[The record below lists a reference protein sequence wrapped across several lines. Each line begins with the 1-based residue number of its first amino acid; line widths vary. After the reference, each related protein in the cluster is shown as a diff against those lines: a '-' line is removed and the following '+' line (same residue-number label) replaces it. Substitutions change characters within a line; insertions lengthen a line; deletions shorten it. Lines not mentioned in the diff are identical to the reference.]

1 MLTPNNMKPSAL
13 HVSRRIGVLL
23 GAGLVMALTIFSA
36 CDELITNE
44 TVVILELKSEFVAV
58 CPDGTVSD
66 TGCAGCAPFT
76 VKFQDV
82 SKGIRAEWSWNFGDG
97 NISTEADPTH
107 TFDSSGL
114 YRVSLRITYDSSGII
129 VSDIEIKNRFIF
141 VGQPVTGFTVSDS
154 VLVPGDSVRFT
165 PFPDTGFAQNWLWE
179 FGDGVSSTLRKPTHV
194 YNTTGTFDI
203 KLSAICFT
211 DSAIADT
218 TEIVDSALIRVVQK
232 PVVTIATKRDSL
244 CVPFQMNFFD
254 SSQVAGPA
262 IINSW
267 RWDAGNGQIASSA
280 DFNATFTLARDYYV
294 KLTVQ
299 TDSGGIATDSILIT
313 AYDLPVADFNVSE
326 TFGCIAQF
334 NSFTVNFTDQ
344 TTGNVLGYQWNFGDG
359 NSSIEKNPSHD
370 YTERGLYT
378 VTLTVGAS
386 CFPQGLPVNISTMVK
401 NGLIFVPDTI
411 HTDSVSFGITPQSG
425 DTNTV
430 FTMTDNTN
438 GYVTG
443 WTWLFNDT
451 GQIGGI
457 NDSSSENIKF
467 AVDGIYV
474 IKMYVKN
481 TCMIDSVFAT
491 KTVIVS
497 TP

>member
-1 MLTPNNMKPSAL
+1 MLTPNKLKPSAL
-13 HVSRRIGVLL
+13 HVSRWIGVLL
-23 GAGLVMALTIFSA
+23 GAGLVLALTIFSA

-76 VKFQDV
+76 VIFQDV

-114 YRVSLRITYDSSGII
+114 YRVSLRITYDSNGII

-154 VLVPGDSVRFT
+154 VLVPGDSVKFT

-179 FGDGVSSTLRKPTHV
+179 FGDGGSSTLRKPTHV

-218 TEIVDSALIRVVQK
+218 TEIVDSALIRVVQE
-232 PVVTIATKRDSL
+232 PVVTIVNVQSFNICAPTTVTFIDSTPNPL
-244 CVPFQMNFFD
+244 P
-254 SSQVAGPA
+254 S
-262 IINSW
+262 IIQS
-267 RWDAGNGQIASSA
+267 RVWDFGNGQSSIAQQ
-280 DFNATFTLARDYYV
+280 FTASYALSGTYWA
-294 KLTVQ
+294 KLTV
-299 TDSGGIATDSILIT
+299 TTNLGGKATDSVLIT
-313 AYDLPVADFNVSE
+313 VNEIPTAIIGVASDTVLCIGQNQQVS
-326 TFGCIAQF
+326 FKD
-334 NSFTVNFTDQ
+334 SS
-344 TTGNVLGYQWNFGDG
+344 LGTIVSRLWEFGDG
-359 NSSIEKNPSHD
+359 QTATQADPVHSYSVPGS
-370 YTERGLYT
+370 YT
-378 VTLTVGAS
+378 VTLTIQGTCDTGAVIS
-386 CFPQGLPVNISTMVK
+386 FPNSTVR
-401 NGLIFVPDTI
+401 NNLVVL
-411 HTDSVSFGITPQSG
+411 TDSLIASSAGFSLSAVIG

-430 FTMTDNTN
+430 FTMTDITS
-438 GYVTG
+438 GFATY
-443 WTWLFNDT
+443 WHWIFNDT
-451 GQIGGI
+451 GQIGFD
-457 NDSSSENIKF
+457 NSEQF
-467 AVDGIYV
+467 RFTVDGTYE
-474 IKMYVKN
+474 IKMYVRN